1 MTADELIDSY
11 VADVVG
17 LLPRAQRRDVA
28 LELRMLLSEE
38 VAAAAAGGQD
48 RATVARELLA
58 GFGRPAEVAARYGSP
73 VTLIDPADTRRFLTL
88 AAGGAGL
95 ILFAAVLQELIE
107 QAAPQRDLERAGQQ
121 ALPVVFA
128 WLGLLLAGFAVAAWS
143 RRRKPDAGWRPR
155 PVPTDRIS
163 RPGRAAGLAFF
174 VLGTLVLLDPARVIS
189 AFAGS
194 RAAPALREAFAY
206 DEDFLRVRGP
216 VLLAL
221 MLSGLVVQAALVWRG
236 RWLPLIHH
244 TDTVHGLVT
253 CAALTWVLGAG
264 PVFTATQTDQT
275 AKGIVALIVLGSLVD
290 LAVRARRH
298 HVRRAV
304 DH

>member
-38 VAAAAAGGQD
+38 VGAAAAGND
-48 RATVARELLA
+48 RAETAREILA

-73 VTLIDPADTRRFLTL
+73 VTLVDPADTRRFLTL

-95 ILFAAVLQELIE
+95 VLFGAVLQELIE
-107 QAAPQRDLERAGQQ
+107 RAAPQRDLERAVQQ

-128 WLGLLLAGFAVAAWS
+128 WLGLLLAGFAVAAWA
-143 RRRKPDAGWRPR
+143 RRRRPDAGWRPR
-155 PVPTDRIS
+155 PTPTDRIN

-189 AFAGS
+189 SLAGE

-216 VLLAL
+216 VLLTL
-221 MLSGLVVQAALVWRG
+221 MLTGLVVQAVLVWHG

-244 TDTVHGLVT
+244 TDTVHGLIT

-275 AKGIVALIVLGSLVD
+275 AKGFVALIVLGSVLD

-298 HVRRAV
+298 HVRQAL
-304 DH
+304 HH